1 MKNCGKKLLALALA
15 AAMSGC
21 MVSAFAN
28 TVSFESVQ
36 VIKSDGET
44 VKATYTA
51 EQIASGSVKI
61 APGEY
66 MVVSAKL
73 SPGENASLT
82 AGDITFLSHNS
93 GATELNNNNIQYVDQ
108 QMAEVSENSGTAT
121 IKFSPRTSLTTSKGT
136 FVAKAG
142 GTDVAAAAE
151 FNYTVEEEKKTMT
164 ITGVPNASIT
174 VGTSV
179 TITLKQGENPVTD
192 ATVKATDKSNAE
204 NVVPATDNADGTY
217 TMTFTAAG
225 TYTISAAKDG
235 FNDVVSSEF
244 SVNAKPV
251 DTEKVTKSVE
261 ETLKNV
267 NGGGKAAS
275 LPTNAAVDG
284 ENKDIA
290 YKVEGG
296 KAAIEISEDG
306 TKTLKLNDNAF
317 AAKVDLVATVDG
329 VDVHKTVYLKADS
342 TTQIAFGNLALI
354 SNAEGADAFT
364 DDEKFSAALA
374 DAANKAAVELTRAE
388 ALNYVINN
396 SQPNDVIASA
406 IDYDGK
412 DGITLSEYRMFKL
425 LINGNTDFSASK
437 ISAARAALTN
447 ADSAQET
454 TNE

>member
-1 MKNCGKKLLALALA
+1 MKNCGKKLLSLALA

-28 TVSFESVQ
+28 TVSF
-36 VIKSDGET
+36 DGVKVLGNDGVT

-51 EQIASGSVKI
+51 DQIKSGSVKI

-66 MVVSAKL
+66 MEVTAKL
-73 SPGENASLT
+73 TPGENASLT
-82 AGDITFLSHNS
+82 SGDITFLSHNS
-93 GATELNNNNIQYVDQ
+93 GANELGNDNIQYVDQ
-108 QMAEVSENSGTAT
+108 QTAAIDSNSGAAT
-121 IKFSPRTSLTTSKGT
+121 IKFSPRTSLAMSTGQ

-142 GTDVAAAAE
+142 GTDVTAAAE
-151 FNYTVEEEKKTMT
+151 FSYTVEAEKKTMT
-164 ITGVPNASIT
+164 MEGVPTAPIT
-174 VGTSV
+174 VGGSV
-179 TITLKQGENPVTD
+179 TIALKEGENAVTG
-192 ATVKATDKSNAE
+192 ATVKATDKNNAE
-204 NVVPATDNADGTY
+204 NVVTATANNDGTY
-217 TMTFTAAG
+217 TMTFNTAG
-225 TYTISAAKDG
+225 TYTITASKADY
-235 FNDVVSSEF
+235 FDISSSEF
-244 SVNAKPV
+244 IVSAKSV

-267 NGGGKAAS
+267 NGGGKTAS

-342 TTQIAFGNLALI
+342 TSQIAFGNLALI

-364 DDEKFSAALA
+364 DDDKFSAALA

-406 IDYDGK
+406 IDYDSK

>member
-1 MKNCGKKLLALALA
+1 
-15 AAMSGC
+15 
-21 MVSAFAN
+21 
-28 TVSFESVQ
+28 
-36 VIKSDGET
+36 
-44 VKATYTA
+44 
-51 EQIASGSVKI
+51 
-61 APGEY
+61 
-66 MVVSAKL
+66 
-73 SPGENASLT
+73 
-82 AGDITFLSHNS
+82 
-93 GATELNNNNIQYVDQ
+93 
-108 QMAEVSENSGTAT
+108 
-121 IKFSPRTSLTTSKGT
+121 
-136 FVAKAG
+136 
-142 GTDVAAAAE
+142 
-151 FNYTVEEEKKTMT
+151 
-164 ITGVPNASIT
+164 
-174 VGTSV
+174 
-179 TITLKQGENPVTD
+179 
-192 ATVKATDKSNAE
+192 AE

-364 DDEKFSAALA
+364 DDDKFSAALA

-406 IDYDGK
+406 IDYDSK

-437 ISAARAALTN
+437 ISVARAALTN